1 MKKIAYIALICAA
14 TLFEQSVNAQSLSDL
29 FNAFSGLLGSS
40 TEQTKE
46 VEKPVYPTKKEI
58 IGTWVYTQPEIV
70 YEGEDALASLAIS
83 SVKEQLPALL
93 QRYGF
98 VAERDYA
105 IIKDSKITAVSGEHK
120 TKADY
125 TYSPSDGKAVIT
137 GEYNGQQITVTGY
150 VTIKDGKVTVL
161 FDAQQLIAIA
171 SQSKQFKENTVLQ
184 MVASIISSYPGVKVG
199 VTARKK

>member
-83 SVKEQLPALL
+83 SVKGQVPALL
-93 QRYGF
+93 QQFGF